1 MNFADFVIPEERLPS
16 PARPKKNYSRKAS
29 KTLQTSM
36 EWFIKGPIPGT
47 WIAKA
52 ASLPGHSL
60 HVALAICYV
69 QGCTGK
75 SSVILT
81 RKEFDR
87 FSTKKNSTCRALDSL
102 VKAGLILC
110 QRKGHKF
117 KIKIL
122 DISEEEQNPEFPEN
136 SESLFGSPDLLHSDN
151 RSAA

>member
-1 MNFADFVIPEERLPS
+1 MNIADFAIPEKMLPS
-16 PARPKKNYSRKAS
+16 LTQTKPMRFKKAD
-29 KTLQTSM
+29 KTPPVPM
-36 EWFIKGPIPGT
+36 EWFIKGPIPGP

-60 HVALAICYV
+60 HVALAIRYV

-75 SSVILT
+75 SHVTLT

-102 VKAGLILC
+102 AQAGLILYK
-110 QRKGHKF
+110 REGHRF

-122 DISEEEQNPEFPEN
+122 DYREEE
-136 SESLFGSPDLLHSDN
+136 
-151 RSAA
+151 